1 MPLLI
6 NMGHAEAQ
14 DKNRN
19 PEDLKKKKKNDK
31 EKHGT

>member
-14 DKNRN
+14 DNNRN
-19 PEDLKKKKKNDK
+19 PEDVKKKNDE